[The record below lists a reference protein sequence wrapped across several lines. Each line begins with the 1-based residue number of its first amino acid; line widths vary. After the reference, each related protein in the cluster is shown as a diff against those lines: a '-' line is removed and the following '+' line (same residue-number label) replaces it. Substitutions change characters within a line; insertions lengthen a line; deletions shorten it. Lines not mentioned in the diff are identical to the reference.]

1 MKLFESGKIG
11 ALSVKNR
18 IVMASMA
25 NRLLEPDGDI
35 SQRAIEYYGARARG
49 GVGLIITGATLI
61 SREIEY
67 DPDQSGIWG
76 MLDRRTDLT
85 RLRQLAEIVHDYGA
99 KIAVQLLP
107 GSGYFAAPDTIKVTG
122 AVGASALPCYGDPS
136 IIAHELTL
144 EEIDRL
150 VEAMASAAEMARNAG
165 IDGIEINGHAGYI
178 LDEFMTA
185 LWNKRTDKYG
195 GDLDHRLRFP
205 LEVIQAIKKKAGA
218 DFPIIYKFGLVH
230 YLEGGREIDEGLEVA
245 RRLEAA
251 GVDALCIDAGCHLQP
266 ELSPP
271 PTTMPPG
278 LWVDLTKR
286 VKNVVDIPV
295 IAVGKLGYPELAERV
310 LKEGKADFIALA
322 RSLLADPEW
331 ANKAKEGR
339 WGDICPCVGDLE
351 GCMVGLGQGND
362 ISCTVNPAT
371 GRESEYAIKP
381 AEKKKYVLVIGGGPG
396 GMEAALVAALR
407 GHKVTL
413 WEKDNALGGNLI
425 PASIFHLKQDYG
437 SFINYLST
445 QIEKL
450 GITVVLG
457 KEATPALIREAKPEA
472 VLIATGSMPII
483 SGIPGVKKAKVVTAV
498 NALLG
503 KRKAGKSII
512 VVGGGLIGCETA
524 LYLAQKGKKL
534 TLVEILDSVMRDLSP
549 QNREHMLK
557 LLTDAKVE
565 ILTET
570 KVLEITDEGVTIADK
585 LGNRSTLEADTVIL
599 AIGLKS
605 NKKLLKSLTDRVPEV
620 YAIGDCVEPRRVI
633 NAIWEG
639 FHTARQI

>member
-11 ALSVKNR
+11 KLSIKNR

-25 NRLLEPDGDI
+25 HRLLEQDGNI
-35 SQRAIEYYGARARG
+35 SLRAIEYYAARARG
-49 GVGLIITGATLI
+49 GVGLIITGATLV
-61 SREIEY
+61 SRKIEY
-67 DPDQSGIWG
+67 DPDTPGIWG
-76 MLDRRTDLT
+76 MLDSSTHLT
-85 RLRQLAEIVHDYGA
+85 RLSQLAEVVHDNGA
-99 KIAVQLLP
+99 KVAVQLLP
-107 GSGYFAAPDTIKVTG
+107 GSGYFASPDIIKVTG

-136 IIAHELTL
+136 ITARELTI
-144 EEIDRL
+144 EEIEQL
-150 VEAMASAAEMARNAG
+150 VQAMASAAEIAKNAG

-195 GDLDHRLRFP
+195 GDLDNRLRFP
-205 LEVIQAIKKKAGA
+205 LEVIRAIKKKAGA
-218 DFPIIYKFGLVH
+218 DFPIIYKFGLIH

-278 LWVDLTKR
+278 LWVDLTEM
-286 VKNVVDIPV
+286 VKNIVNIPV

-310 LKEGKADFIALA
+310 LKEGKADFIGLA
-322 RSLLADPEW
+322 RALLADPEW
-331 ANKAKEGR
+331 TNKAKEGR
-339 WGDICPCVGDLE
+339 WENICPCVGDLE
-351 GCMVGLGQGND
+351 GCMVSLGQGND

-371 GRESEYAIKP
+371 GMESKYAIKP
-381 AEKKKYVLVIGGGPG
+381 AEREKSVLVVGGGPG
-396 GMEAALVAALR
+396 GMEAAMVAALR

-425 PASIFHLKQDYG
+425 PASTFNLKQDYRRL
-437 SFINYLST
+437 INYLST

-450 GITVVLG
+450 GVTIELG
-457 KEATPALIREAKPEA
+457 KEATPELIQAAKPET

-503 KRKAGKSII
+503 KRKTGESI
-512 VVGGGLIGCETA
+512 VVIGGGLIGCETA

-534 TLVEILDSVMRDLSP
+534 TIVEILDSVMRDMSP
-549 QNREHMLK
+549 QNRVHMLK
-557 LLTDAKVE
+557 LLADAKVE

-570 KVLEITDEGVTIADK
+570 KVLEITDEGITIADK
-585 LGNRSTLEADTVIL
+585 LGKRSTLEADTVVL
-599 AIGLKS
+599 ALGLKP
-605 NKKLLKSLTDRVPEV
+605 KEKLLKSLADKVPEV
-620 YAIGDCVEPRRVI
+620 YAIGDCLEPRRVI

>member
-1 MKLFESGKIG
+1 MKLFESSKIG
-11 ALSVKNR
+11 TLSIKNR
-18 IVMASMA
+18 ILMASMA
-25 NRLLEPDGDI
+25 NRLLERDGDI
-35 SQRAIEYYGARARG
+35 SQRAIEYYATRARG
-49 GVGLIITGATLI
+49 GVGLIITGATLV

-67 DPDQSGIWG
+67 DPDLPGIWG
-76 MLDRRTDLT
+76 MLDSKTHLT
-85 RLRQLAEIVHDYGA
+85 RLGQLAEVVHDYGA
-99 KIAVQLLP
+99 KVAVQLLP
-107 GSGYFAAPDTIKVTG
+107 GSGYFASPDTIKVTG

-136 IIAHELTL
+136 ITAHELTI
-144 EEIDRL
+144 EEIERL
-150 VEAMASAAEMARNAG
+150 VQAMASAAEMARNAG

-185 LWNKRTDKYG
+185 LWNKRTDEYG

-218 DFPIIYKFGLVH
+218 DFPIIYKFGLIH

-278 LWVDLTKR
+278 LWVDLTEM
-286 VKNVVDIPV
+286 VKHVVNIPV

-310 LKEGKADFIALA
+310 LEEGKADFIALA
-322 RSLLADPEW
+322 RALLADPEW

-339 WGDICPCVGDLE
+339 WKDICPCVGDLE
-351 GCMVGLGQGND
+351 GCMVSLGQGND

-371 GRESEYAIKP
+371 GKESEYAIKP
-381 AEKKKYVLVIGGGPG
+381 AGRKKSILVVGGGPG
-396 GMEAALVAALR
+396 GMEAARVAAMR

-413 WEKDNALGGNLI
+413 WEKDLTLGGNLI
-425 PASIFHLKQDYG
+425 PASIFNLKQDYR
-437 SFINYLST
+437 SLINYLST
-445 QIEKL
+445 QLEEL
-450 GITVVLG
+450 GVTVELG
-457 KEATPALIREAKPEA
+457 KEATTKLIQAAKPEA
-472 VLIATGSMPII
+472 VLIATGSIPIL

-498 NALLG
+498 NVLLG
-503 KRKAGKSII
+503 KRKTGESIV

-524 LYLAQKGKKL
+524 LYLAQKVKKL
-534 TLVEILDSVMRDLSP
+534 TLIEILESVMRDLSP

-570 KVLEITDEGVTIADK
+570 KVLEITDEGVKIADK
-585 LGNRSTLEADTVIL
+585 LGKRSTLKADTVVL
-599 AIGLKS
+599 AIGLKPD
-605 NKKLLKSLTDRVPEV
+605 KKLLKSIADKIPEV
-620 YAIGDCVEPRRVI
+620 YAMGDCVEPRRVI